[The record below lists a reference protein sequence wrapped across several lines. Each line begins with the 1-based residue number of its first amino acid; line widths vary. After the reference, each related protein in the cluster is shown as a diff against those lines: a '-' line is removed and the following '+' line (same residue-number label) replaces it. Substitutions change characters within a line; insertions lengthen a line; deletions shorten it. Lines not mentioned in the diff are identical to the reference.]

1 MTFITSTLAPC
12 PLRAAPSVA
21 VGGAAALLCCLSLA
35 TSCQDDDA
43 PEPVGALSP
52 QALRPCLSDCT
63 PRIGIVS
70 AFGAEADLL
79 LAETADKEE
88 YRINGK
94 LFTTGVLRDN
104 PIVIVLSGVSVV
116 NAAMTT
122 QVMIDHFGVTHL
134 IMSGIAGGLS
144 PDNHVGDVLV
154 PERWTMPLEAY
165 FSNDSAVPAPCGAPG
180 ELGCLGLRL
189 AEAMSAPGSDYAGT
203 GIFMRETEVLS
214 AHSATAPEFKFA
226 FDVDAEML
234 QVASTLAPELQRCG
248 ATQPELCVG
257 TQPELKLVGTG
268 MSGSM
273 FIANPEYRDYVY
285 AAIGAE
291 VVDMETAAL
300 GQVAY
305 ANDIPYLAFRSL
317 SDLAGGGDEGESVG
331 AFFGSGLAEANEAR
345 VTLAFLEA
353 WAARD

>member
-1 MTFITSTLAPC
+1 MTIMTLALASVT
-12 PLRAAPSVA
+12 LRGRPTLALGA
-21 VGGAAALLCCLSLA
+21 AAALLGCLSLA
-35 TSCQDDDA
+35 TSCQDDDEPA
-43 PEPVGALSP
+43 PAMTT

-63 PRIGIVS
+63 PRVGIVS
-70 AFGAEADLL
+70 AFGAEADIL
-79 LAETADKEE
+79 LAETVDKDEHV
-88 YRINGK
+88 INGK
-94 LFTTGVLRDN
+94 VFTTGVLRDN

-154 PERWTMPLEAY
+154 PERWAMPLEAY
-165 FSNDSAVPAPCGAPG
+165 FSNDSAIPAPCGTPG

-189 AEAMSAPGSDYAGT
+189 AEAMSGPGTDYAGT
-203 GIFMRETEVLS
+203 GIFMRETEVLN
-214 AHSATAPEFKFA
+214 AEGDTEFKFA
-226 FDVDAEML
+226 FDVDPEML
-234 QVASTLAPELQRCG
+234 AVAAGITPDLQQCG
-248 ATQPELCVG
+248 ETQPELCVA

-273 FIANPEYRDYVY
+273 FIANPIYREYVFDT
-285 AAIGAE
+285 IGAE

-305 ANDIPYLAFRSL
+305 ANGVPYLAFRSL
-317 SDLAGGGDEGESVG
+317 SDLAGGGEEGESVG

-353 WAARD
+353 WAARE